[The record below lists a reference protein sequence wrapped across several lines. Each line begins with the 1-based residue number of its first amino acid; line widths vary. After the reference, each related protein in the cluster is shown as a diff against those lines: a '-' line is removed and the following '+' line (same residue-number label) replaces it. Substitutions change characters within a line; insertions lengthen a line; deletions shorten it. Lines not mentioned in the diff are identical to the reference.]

1 MCDILEYVDFEALRQ
16 AKPKW
21 YMGYSDNT
29 NLTFLLLT
37 LCHTA
42 AVYGTWCG
50 GLWNGAVAPGPP
62 GRHGPS
68 DRQKQKVE
76 SYGSWEREG
85 KKDEEHPYEPYYCTE
100 PLKLRMYAPDRGET
114 KEERELFMQGRLI
127 GGCMDCLWLQV
138 RNLTGLGISWKE
150 PTVRTVSCGF

>member
-1 MCDILEYVDFEALRQ
+1 MCEILEYVDFEALRQ

-42 AVYGTWCG
+42 AVYGPCA
-50 GLWNGAVAPGPP
+50 GAFGMEPWHPALQDAMDLLTGK
-62 GRHGPS
+62 
-68 DRQKQKVE
+68 KQKVE

-85 KKDEEHPYEPYYCTE
+85 K
-100 PLKLRMYAPDRGET
+100 RMRSILMSPITAQNP
-114 KEERELFMQGRLI
+114 
-127 GGCMDCLWLQV
+127 
-138 RNLTGLGISWKE
+138 
-150 PTVRTVSCGF
+150 